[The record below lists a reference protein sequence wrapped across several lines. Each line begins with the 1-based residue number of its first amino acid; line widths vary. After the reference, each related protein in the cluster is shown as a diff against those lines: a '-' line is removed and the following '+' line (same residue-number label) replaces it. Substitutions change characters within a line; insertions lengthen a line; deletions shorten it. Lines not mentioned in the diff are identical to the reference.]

1 MDYKVSRWKEIKQE
15 LIKVLIKECV
25 GLIPEPT
32 LGTIFRVISRRF
44 FRLLELQE
52 SWHLH
57 HIWEH
62 INNAELGIDESPLSN
77 LEEDNRHRAGVF
89 VISRDA
95 SFFKRAIFRR
105 KTRHY
110 LRELRK
116 DREQVEASL
125 TWLDRNGYQFDQR
138 LNQWFGILQKDG
150 RRKLF
155 ILSRHFLA
163 GDRPITALD
172 YHRPESIRVGRNVAD
187 VGQLV
192 LDVVDPPVPFLR
204 SGVRLLYKYLVMR
217 PIEKAKSYEAR
228 LSAHLLYRIGQGE
241 TAWERELEILLSQ
254 RINPFMLD
262 RQEEKIFLNTGRIIL
277 GCEQK
282 SLLYLDFNIRFTK
295 ALPCIARFLKN
306 HSKR

>member
-1 MDYKVSRWKEIKQE
+1 M
-15 LIKVLIKECV
+15 
-25 GLIPEPT
+25 
-32 LGTIFRVISRRF
+32 
-44 FRLLELQE
+44 
-52 SWHLH
+52 
-57 HIWEH
+57 
-62 INNAELGIDESPLSN
+62 
-77 LEEDNRHRAGVF
+77 
-89 VISRDA
+89 
-95 SFFKRAIFRR
+95 
-105 KTRHY
+105 
-110 LRELRK
+110 
-116 DREQVEASL
+116 
-125 TWLDRNGYQFDQR
+125 DRNGYQFDQR

-228 LSAHLLYRIGQGE
+228 LSAHLLYRIGQGKLHGKE
-241 TAWERELEILLSQ
+241 SWRFCSASGSILSCLTDK
-254 RINPFMLD
+254 RK
-262 RQEEKIFLNTGRIIL
+262 KIFLNTGRIIL

-295 ALPCIARFLKN
+295 ALPCIARFLKTIPSVEL
-306 HSKR
+306 HYI